1 MENLITPKKS
11 ILMSFSFRYSIS
23 IKKVLIKNKLR
34 LNPTGRNNPANK
46 K

>member
-1 MENLITPKKS
+1 M
-11 ILMSFSFRYSIS
+11 S

-46 K
+46 KYANVFDLLDFNSNS